1 VAWRL
6 GSLDFKLVLASIEL
20 LRAKLAPSP
29 PIRFQGKAALEIETP
44 QLCLDWPTVAPI
56 DVEKSYGQKA
66 AL

>member
-1 VAWRL
+1 
-6 GSLDFKLVLASIEL
+6 LVLASIEL

-29 PIRFQGKAALEIETP
+29 PIRFQGKAAWKSKRRNALSR
-44 QLCLDWPTVAPI
+44 LADSRAI